1 MTGISHVSKGSGI
14 YRESMSK
21 IIEHYKIIVSE
32 LVRLNKLEDPWNDP
46 EAKFTFPR
54 TIGIGDGLQIS
65 VSEKI
70 DNAISAISRRK
81 RLDDVQVKARYTEN
95 DWTKAVRSAFGEPLA
110 SLDLTASVDE
120 NATIL
125 KDALNLSIKQ
135 LSARQFKAVTY
146 IFAGSWLR
154 VDDEEFVIGPAK
166 IETRNVWLDRQLQT
180 QKMSKT
186 TYRRILKKWN
196 GQSLRKIKPSMR
208 SIEEGDILNTIEQWP
223 HVISVTMADM
233 SNELMQDRAA
243 RVARLSLT
251 ATALMWNMP
260 SRALQGLN
268 LASDDLPAKSVILR
282 SRPRQP
288 MTASYHRKSFPFG
301 HKLETD
307 QWANLL
313 KQFAPLLRQVSE
325 VAHFIS
331 QGKSIAGRDEMLAKL
346 DVALRWFNEA
356 CRATENLIAVTH
368 FASCLDT
375 LAGGNGDKD
384 ILRLFETIC
393 GIESNAHIHTDG
405 HQLATLVRKIY
416 GDARSQF
423 LHGSTTGHL
432 DDWSDL
438 RMSAES
444 LTRRALVMCLFKADE
459 HPTLTEF
466 L

>member
-1 MTGISHVSKGSGI
+1 MG
-14 YRESMSK
+14 K

-32 LVRLNKLEDPWNDP
+32 LVRLHKLDDPWIDP
-46 EAKFTFPR
+46 EAKVIFPR

-70 DNAISAISRRK
+70 DNAIRAISRRK
-81 RLDDVQVKARYTEN
+81 RSDDVQVKAKYTEN
-95 DWTKAVRSAFGEPLA
+95 DWTKAIRSAFGEPLA
-110 SLDLTASVDE
+110 SLDLAAPVAE

-135 LSARQFKAVTY
+135 LSAREFQAVTY

-154 VDDEEFVIGPAK
+154 VGDDEFLIGPAK
-166 IETRNVWLDRQLQT
+166 IETRKAWLDRLVKT
-180 QKMSKT
+180 EKISKT
-186 TYRRILKKWN
+186 THRRIVQRWN
-196 GQSLRKIKPSMR
+196 GQSLKKLKPSMR
-208 SIEEGDILNTIEQWP
+208 SIEEGDILNTIENWP

-251 ATALMWNMP
+251 ATALMWDRP

-268 LASDDLPAKSVILR
+268 LASDDLPTKSIILR

-288 MTASYHRKSFPFG
+288 MSASYHRKLFPFG
-301 HKLETD
+301 NKLEPD
-307 QWANLL
+307 QWADLS

-331 QGKSIAGRDEMLAKL
+331 EGKSIAGRDEMLPKF
-346 DVALRWFNEA
+346 DVALRWFYEA
-356 CRATENLIAVTH
+356 CRASENLIAVTH

-375 LAGGNGDKD
+375 LAGGKGDEG
-384 ILRLFETIC
+384 ILRLFETTC
-393 GIESNAHIHTDG
+393 GLKREARIHTDG
-405 HQLATLVRKIY
+405 HQLTTIIRKIY
-416 GDARSQF
+416 CDARSQF

-438 RMSAES
+438 RMSAET
-444 LTRRALVMCLFKADE
+444 LTRRALVSCLFKADE
-459 HPTLTEF
+459 NPTLAEF
-466 L
+466 I